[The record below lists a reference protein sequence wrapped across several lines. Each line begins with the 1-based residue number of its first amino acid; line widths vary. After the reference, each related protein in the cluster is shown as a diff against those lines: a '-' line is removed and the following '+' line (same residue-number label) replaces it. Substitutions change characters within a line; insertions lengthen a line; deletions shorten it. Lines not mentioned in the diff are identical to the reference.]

1 MMGRTLRPE
10 DLIDLLILKANQ
22 AEDQVGDYA
31 TALDVLSRA
40 RDIPS
45 GRAQMALLSIWRRV
59 YIRDNWAA
67 LSTNNLTDQQLEEI
81 LRETALFNT
90 LSILRGSS
98 SHRRVS
104 TCSLLADFPL
114 LAFFQTSHL
123 RRFLSLPRT
132 SSYQPRTHRHRNWPH
147 GAQMT
152 APTRSVVSGKTC

>member
-1 MMGRTLRPE
+1 MGRTLRPE
-10 DLIDLLILKANQ
+10 DLIDLLVLKANQ

-98 SHRRVS
+98 SHHR
-104 TCSLLADFPL
+104 CL
-114 LAFFQTSHL
+114 HL
-123 RRFLSLPRT
+123 
-132 SSYQPRTHRHRNWPH
+132 
-147 GAQMT
+147 
-152 APTRSVVSGKTC
+152 